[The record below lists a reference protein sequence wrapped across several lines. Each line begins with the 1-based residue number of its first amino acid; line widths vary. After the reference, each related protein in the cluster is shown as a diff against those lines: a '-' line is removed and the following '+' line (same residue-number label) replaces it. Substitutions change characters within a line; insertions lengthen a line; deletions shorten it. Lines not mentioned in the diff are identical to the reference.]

1 MTKNLVLTGAITVAC
16 VLLRDCFAQAIAVP
30 LQSTALGTQ
39 SLKTVSAL
47 QSLHTPAAPLAKHAI
62 LAPVTVQSAT
72 ATTSQ
77 GIHTF
82 PSLQLQKLSPLPMI
96 EPGSSLITAIATKK
110 PSAAL
115 SPSAIGLFVPLRL
128 TATMTQPPPVATP
141 LPVAIPQNSSA
152 STISSPELAS
162 ATHTLDSNSVKSA
175 TFATLFSTDAPAMKM
190 GTKPPLSHK
199 TLLSI
204 HEKKKFGKHPSY
216 RFKSKHR
223 SKATKNKMT
232 AFEAYSKK
240 RVRNSKEDSRTYFSP
255 AVFVAPAPITYSP
268 NSVKESTG
276 LPPCGFIVI
285 MRANGVLEPLLRLPL
300 RQ

>member
-1 MTKNLVLTGAITVAC
+1 MTNNLVLTLAITVAC
-16 VLLRDCFAQAIAVP
+16 VLLQYCFAQAVAVP
-30 LQSTALGTQ
+30 FQPTALGTQ
-39 SLKTVSAL
+39 SLRTVSAL
-47 QSLHTPAAPLAKHAI
+47 QSLHTPPAPLAKQAI
-62 LAPVTVQSAT
+62 LAPATVQSAT

-96 EPGSSLITAIATKK
+96 EPASSFISAIATKK

-141 LPVAIPQNSSA
+141 LPVAIPQNTSA
-152 STISSPELAS
+152 TTISSPELAS
-162 ATHTLDSNSVKSA
+162 TTHRLASNSVKSA
-175 TFATLFSTDAPAMKM
+175 TFATPFSTDAPAMKM
-190 GTKPPLSHK
+190 GTKPTLSHK

-204 HEKKKFGKHPSY
+204 HKKEMFGKHPSY
-216 RFKSKHR
+216 RYKSKRR

-240 RVRNSKEDSRTYFSP
+240 RVRNPKEDSRTYFSP

-276 LPPCGFIVI
+276 LPPGGFIVI
-285 MRANGVLEPLLRLPL
+285 MRANGALEPILRPPLP
-300 RQ
+300 Q